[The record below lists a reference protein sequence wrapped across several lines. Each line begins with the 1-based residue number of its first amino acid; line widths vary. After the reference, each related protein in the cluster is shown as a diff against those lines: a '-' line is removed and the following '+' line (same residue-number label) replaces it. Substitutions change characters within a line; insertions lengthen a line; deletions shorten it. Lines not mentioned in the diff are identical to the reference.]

1 MKFMRSLV
9 VFILIWI
16 NLDVIGINFWF
27 SFIETFGK
35 KESKENDS
43 YNLRRI
49 KEKQIIQN
57 PNNLNEASN
66 VPRNL
71 KVNEFELYIF
81 YLNISSMLFV
91 IILSI
96 SYLLKP
102 NECCDCE
109 CCGEKCV
116 KACLNPDIDC
126 DSDAGGEGCDC
137 IGQLIGYCLLLAF
150 YYIFAFIFLGI
161 IFLFKII
168 GKHIWRI
175 ISVLSLFIIELII
188 GIMALISEKDLNI
201 YIIASA
207 SFIGAICN
215 LLGFVLPFFMDK
227 FRYDYM

>member
-16 NLDVIGINFWF
+16 NLIVIGINFGF

-49 KEKQIIQN
+49 KEEK
-57 PNNLNEASN
+57 EASN
-66 VPRNL
+66 VLRNL
-71 KVNEFELYIF
+71 KVHGFELYIF

-109 CCGEKCV
+109 CCK
-116 KACLNPDIDC
+116 
-126 DSDAGGEGCDC
+126 
-137 IGQLIGYCLLLAF
+137 
-150 YYIFAFIFLGI
+150 
-161 IFLFKII
+161 
-168 GKHIWRI
+168 
-175 ISVLSLFIIELII
+175 
-188 GIMALISEKDLNI
+188 KD
-201 YIIASA
+201 
-207 SFIGAICN
+207 
-215 LLGFVLPFFMDK
+215 V
-227 FRYDYM
+227 

>member
-66 VPRNL
+66 VLRNL

-109 CCGEKCV
+109 CC
-116 KACLNPDIDC
+116 
-126 DSDAGGEGCDC
+126 CDC
-137 IGQLIGYCLLLAF
+137 IGILLGYCLLFAF

-207 SFIGAICN
+207 SFVGAICN

-227 FRYDYM
+227 FRY